1 VYPAL
6 AVLNALQGKADPVLW
21 VGSEKGMEENLITR
35 AGLPYKAIPAAGIH
49 GVGLRSLPGNVL
61 QLARGFTA
69 ARKILREFN
78 PDVLLFTGGY
88 VAVPMALAARRYQ
101 SVLYVPDIEPGLALK
116 TLARFASHIAITA
129 DDTRRYWK
137 KNIPVTVTGYPTRPE
152 LAGMEKN
159 GARKKLGLDQ
169 KTAVVLVFG
178 GSKGAQTINLAIL
191 QCLEKILEQTQVI
204 HITGQ
209 TDWEMVSSAAENL
222 PRNLRMR
229 YHAHPYLHEEMGA
242 ALAAAD
248 LAICRAGA
256 STLGEL
262 PLFGLPAVLVPY
274 PYAWRYQKVNAD
286 YLVKHG
292 AAVVV
297 EDDRMKDELLQTINT
312 LLKDPAQLREM
323 GSAMRSLAVKDAAGS
338 IARIILETAEKRTR
352 D

>member
-21 VGSEKGMEENLITR
+21 VGSEKGMEEDLVTR

-49 GVGLRSLPGNVL
+49 GVGLRSLPGNL
-61 QLARGFTA
+61 NQLARGYKA
-69 ARKILREFN
+69 ARKILRDFN
-78 PDVLLFTGGY
+78 PDVLFFTGGY
-88 VAVPMALAARRYQ
+88 VAVPMALAARRYK

-129 DDTRRYWK
+129 EDTRRYLK
-137 KNIPVTVTGYPTRPE
+137 KNVPATVTGYPTRPE
-152 LAGMEKN
+152 LTGMDKSA
-159 GARKKLGLDQ
+159 ARKHLGLDL
-169 KTAVVLVFG
+169 KAPVLLVFG
-178 GSKGAQTINLAIL
+178 GSKGARTINQAIL
-191 QCLEKILEQTQVI
+191 KCLENLLSQTQVV

-209 TDWEMVSSAAENL
+209 SDWEVVNSSAEKL
-222 PRNLRMR
+222 PRKLRQN
-229 YHAHPYLHEEMGA
+229 YHAHPYLHEDMGA
-242 ALAAAD
+242 ALASAD

-286 YLVKHG
+286 YLAKHG

-297 EDDRMKDELLQTINT
+297 EDARMKDELIQTINS
-312 LLKDPAQLREM
+312 LLNDPAQLSEM
-323 GSAMRSLAVKDAAGS
+323 RSAMRSLAARDAAGS
-338 IARIILETAEKRTR
+338 IARIVLETAEKRTR